1 MMKKLTLILV
11 FAIMLISAA
20 GLNAHGDEQHE
31 SATNYDSGAISQQEQ
46 SEDSEIESLELE
58 DIVDVTP
65 QNSGFSFK
73 KILGRLHPAFVH
85 FPIAW
90 LFMLF
95 VTEIIAFIYNKP
107 TWHKAGFYMLIILV
121 LSFIPAVTSGLV
133 DASLH
138 DMDAA
143 EHSIMVTHRTINFIV
158 TGLVVL
164 ALVLRLAKRSE
175 LKGALRGTYLGMI
188 IIATVMIMISG
199 HLGAKM
205 VFGSNYLPF

>member
-11 FAIMLISAA
+11 FAIMLISTA

-31 SATNYDSGAISQQEQ
+31 ADSSDSSAISQQEQ
-46 SEDSEIESLELE
+46 SDNGEVESLELK

-73 KILGRLHPAFVH
+73 KIWGRLHPAFVH

-121 LSFIPAVTSGLV
+121 LSFVPAVTSGLV

-143 EHSIMVTHRTINFIV
+143 EHSIMVTHRTINFII

-164 ALVLRLAKRSE
+164 ALVFRLARRGE
-175 LKGALRGTYLGMI
+175 LKGSLRGTYLGMI